1 MLYKAVNERVNNSL
15 GLHFERKWTSPID
28 SGRDFTPRNDL
39 LQVKRRR
46 SIFGVFLA
54 FLELSEE
61 VSWKVHET
69 IRFRNVDVHS
79 RRRLQ
84 KARSTLHMQN
94 FMQIPNLKSEMGT
107 AINFF
112 GEFVTFVIES

>member
-1 MLYKAVNERVNNSL
+1 MYIRLYKAVNERVNNSL

-69 IRFRNVDVHS
+69 IRFRNVHAHS

-84 KARSTLHMQN
+84 KARSTLCMQN
-94 FMQIPNLKSEMGT
+94 FTQIPNLKSEMG
-107 AINFF
+107 A
-112 GEFVTFVIES
+112 VTSVF